1 MVRRGYSQDISEN
14 KKLKYVLL
22 DISYQ
27 KSIKDIFR
35 RAKGRRIR
43 LLQNSLQGKNF
54 KANSEFW

>member
-43 LLQNSLQGKNF
+43 LL
-54 KANSEFW
+54 